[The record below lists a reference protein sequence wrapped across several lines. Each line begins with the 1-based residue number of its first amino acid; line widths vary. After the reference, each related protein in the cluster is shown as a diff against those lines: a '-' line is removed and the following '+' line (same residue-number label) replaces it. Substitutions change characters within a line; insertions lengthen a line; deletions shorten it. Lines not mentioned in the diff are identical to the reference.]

1 MVSFGIESFQNKNV
15 LLLQG
20 PIGPFFKRF
29 AFDLKQAGAK
39 IRKINFNGGDW
50 FFSSRNSIN
59 FRDSIHEWPAYVSGF
74 IETHQIDVIILFG
87 DCREYHRIAHAVAQD
102 KGIEIGVFEEG
113 YVRPDFITLEHTG
126 VNGFSNLPKNPDF
139 YYSLDDADVLLPH
152 TEKVGNSFWHT
163 AWYAMLYYLSSVLLS
178 PLYPHYQHHR
188 PLELF
193 EITYWIKSI
202 YRKQYYRLKQF
213 GLQDYLSQKM
223 SKQYFLVPLQIA
235 TDSQIHEHSRYDSLY
250 EFIKKTI
257 CSFSKH
263 AHDDTLLVIK
273 HHPLDRGY
281 HDYHS
286 FIERKALQYGVKDR
300 VHYIHDQHLPI
311 LLDNACGVVLI
322 NSTVGLSAL
331 HHNAPIKAM
340 CRPIYDIPGLTYHGT
355 LDNFWKDAHLFKIDR
370 NLYERFRGYV
380 INHKQING
388 NFYRRIANTSNKA
401 GIRWN

>member
-1 MVSFGIESFQNKNV
+1 MLTFTIESFQNKNV

-20 PIGPFFKRF
+20 PVGAFFKRF
-29 AFDLKQAGAK
+29 AFDLNQAGANVH
-39 IRKINFNGGDW
+39 KINFNGGDL
-50 FFSSRNSIN
+50 FFYPNDSVN
-59 FRDSIHEWPAYVSGF
+59 FRKSLDEWPEYFSEF
-74 IETHQIDVIILFG
+74 IEIHKINVLLLFG
-87 DCREYHRIAHAVAQD
+87 DCRKHHSIAHSIAQE

-113 YVRPDFITLEHTG
+113 YMRPDFITLEHTG
-126 VNGFSNLPKNPDF
+126 VNGFSSLPKNPDF

-152 TEKVGNSFWHT
+152 TEKVDNAFWHT

-178 PLYPHYQHHR
+178 PLFPHYQHHR

-202 YRKQYYRLKQF
+202 YRKQYYKFKEF

-223 SKQYFLVPLQIA
+223 SKEYYLVPLQIA
-235 TDSQIHEHSRYDSLY
+235 TDSQIHQHSRYDSLY

-257 CSFSKH
+257 SSFSKYT
-263 AHDDTLLVIK
+263 HDDTLLVIK

-281 HDYHS
+281 HNYQS
-286 FIERKALQYGVKDR
+286 FIERKALQYGVKCR
-300 VHYIHDQHLPI
+300 VYYIHDQHLPT
-311 LLDNACGVVLI
+311 LLDHALGVVLI

-331 HHNAPIKAM
+331 YHNTPVKAM
-340 CRPIYDIPGLTYHGT
+340 CRPVYDIPGLTYQGT

-380 INHKQING
+380 ISKKQING
-388 NFYRRIANTSNKA
+388 NFYRRITNASNRS
-401 GIRWN
+401 GIRW